1 MSDEIDE
8 NAKVVEGANT
18 VLGVTR
24 VTRVTRMPRLLTL
37 FYAQDV
43 QRK

>member
-1 MSDEIDE
+1 VSDEIDE

-24 VTRVTRMPRLLTL
+24 VTRVTRMPRLSRAST
-37 FYAQDV
+37 QCWG
-43 QRK
+43 